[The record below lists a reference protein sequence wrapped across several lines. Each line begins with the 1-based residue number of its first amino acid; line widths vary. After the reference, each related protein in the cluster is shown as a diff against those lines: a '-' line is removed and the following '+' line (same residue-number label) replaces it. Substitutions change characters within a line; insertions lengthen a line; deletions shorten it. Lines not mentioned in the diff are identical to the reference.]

1 MNWDSLWHRIKNK
14 PLLSLIG
21 GFAIAGVAIGILVL
35 LILLWVEPMSAPERA
50 GTVRFDVDHFNLWYQ
65 KDGTGIANH
74 RALSDDL
81 QRDLNDLVKLLQVD
95 PDLIPDPIDV
105 FIHDDIN
112 AMQTSIAKRKDPESR
127 GGYIAPLDLLV
138 GESPRRRLAELVLAF
153 GWGQCGSSLLKHG
166 VALYASDPQRNFH
179 AVIAALPQKLYY
191 SLPELIV
198 MEKRGK
204 WSETLYEQFDS
215 PYCPASIQ
223 FADLRNLLGLSVQGE
238 ASPED
243 IPALEAASFVQFLIE
258 TKGGIGSVKQA
269 WGRGSTKDLLRRID
283 SASLAE
289 IGVRW
294 YATGIEEGRSGS
306 DFPFLSVYYL
316 LGGGFPDTAWI
327 KCSTW
332 HVQDLSQ
339 DEISLAARC
348 AIAVGAF
355 PESKALA
362 YHLGEGENADE
373 VRSLLALYDGW
384 KMRETAGLRI
394 LISPQVASDAWTDLS
409 EVKGVFERMV
419 EKLALAPDDLPE
431 RMTLFF
437 YPDQQIR
444 DRGESLIPLS
454 SAKNGTL
461 SLIPG
466 NDTSYQMAEVLP
478 VYAWGK
484 DTYSRL
490 LREGLA
496 MALSSD
502 PDILVEKGRRLRH
515 EGRWFPL
522 ASVDYGMTAQETV
535 KTEAGLLVDYLLDTY
550 GGEALREVWV
560 ATSPLDRY
568 LSFDTALAEVCATTR
583 EEIEETLFSSLL
595 SLNN

>member
-1 MNWDSLWHRIKNK
+1 
-14 PLLSLIG
+14 
-21 GFAIAGVAIGILVL
+21 
-35 LILLWVEPMSAPERA
+35 
-50 GTVRFDVDHFNLWYQ
+50 
-65 KDGTGIANH
+65 
-74 RALSDDL
+74 
-81 QRDLNDLVKLLQVD
+81 
-95 PDLIPDPIDV
+95 
-105 FIHDDIN
+105 
-112 AMQTSIAKRKDPESR
+112 
-127 GGYIAPLDLLV
+127 
-138 GESPRRRLAELVLAF
+138 
-153 GWGQCGSSLLKHG
+153 
-166 VALYASDPQRNFH
+166 
-179 AVIAALPQKLYY
+179 
-191 SLPELIV
+191 
-198 MEKRGK
+198 
-204 WSETLYEQFDS
+204 
-215 PYCPASIQ
+215 
-223 FADLRNLLGLSVQGE
+223 
-238 ASPED
+238 
-243 IPALEAASFVQFLIE
+243 
-258 TKGGIGSVKQA
+258 
-269 WGRGSTKDLLRRID
+269 
-283 SASLAE
+283 
-289 IGVRW
+289 
-294 YATGIEEGRSGS
+294 
-306 DFPFLSVYYL
+306 
-316 LGGGFPDTAWI
+316 
-327 KCSTW
+327 
-332 HVQDLSQ
+332 
-339 DEISLAARC
+339 
-348 AIAVGAF
+348 
-355 PESKALA
+355 
-362 YHLGEGENADE
+362 
-373 VRSLLALYDGW
+373 
-384 KMRETAGLRI
+384 MRETAGLRI